1 MNWFVSLAMPLERKR
16 RRRRRRSDLHPPFF
30 VPFFHH
36 SAPRSLMEGAEVEGK
51 SHWPTFIEAELC
63 TEGDKILHSHAPN
76 IYSSPSVI
84 NFIRVVVVSVSSF
97 ASLFPWILHHRGK
110 YFKVIS
116 PDESSREG
124 SFRVR
129 RSRTS
134 TNPLVLLTIE
144 FDRVSNLVSG
154 TRDSYCKFLL
164 PIVRVSLRVF
174 FFSFFFFFSFYKN
187 FWDTWEGRRFI
198 G

>member
-1 MNWFVSLAMPLERKR
+1 M
-16 RRRRRRSDLHPPFF
+16 
-30 VPFFHH
+30 
-36 SAPRSLMEGAEVEGK
+36 
-51 SHWPTFIEAELC
+51 C
-63 TEGDKILHSHAPN
+63 TEGDKILDSHAPN

-84 NFIRVVVVSVSSF
+84 NFIRVVVVVSVSSF
-97 ASLFPWILHHRGK
+97 APPLPPSPLLLRGYHRGK

-116 PDESSREG
+116 PDESSREGG

-164 PIVRVSLRVF
+164 PIVRVVRIFLL
-174 FFSFFFFFSFYKN
+174 FFFFSFCRN
-187 FWDTWEGRRFI
+187 FWDRWRDEGRREI
-198 G
+198 DLSVI

>member
-1 MNWFVSLAMPLERKR
+1 M
-16 RRRRRRSDLHPPFF
+16 
-30 VPFFHH
+30 
-36 SAPRSLMEGAEVEGK
+36 
-51 SHWPTFIEAELC
+51 
-63 TEGDKILHSHAPN
+63 
-76 IYSSPSVI
+76 
-84 NFIRVVVVSVSSF
+84 SVSSF

-187 FWDTWEGRRFI
+187 FWDIWEGGR
-198 G
+198 